1 MEIVRNLISSLYQAI
16 SKINILLRLTLK
28 TLMFIEIEIDSCK
41 HSACSSPL
49 SLILK
54 KVFVALEVVLFSAV
68 KRYLPVRIAAKIE
81 QIKDKLCALDMKILL
96 EPLLSQQLLQTHF
109 RSRLRDF
116 DKTRIDKDNNIEN
129 EIE

>member
-1 MEIVRNLISSLYQAI
+1 
-16 SKINILLRLTLK
+16 
-28 TLMFIEIEIDSCK
+28 MFIEIEIDSCK
-41 HSACSSPL
+41 HSACSSSFKHP
-49 SLILK
+49 K
-54 KVFVALEVVLFSAV
+54 MFVALEVVLFSAV